1 MLFVLGIVKISTG
14 PRTLHIIFNTGSTAS
29 RAHSFDAQ
37 VRARF
42 ESEGWR
48 SQVSQLP
55 APASELCT
63 YTALV
68 LVANHYINTR
78 VSVSPVCVDIRAP
91 ALSRTR
97 SNGRGIHHLG
107 KYLYL
112 ILPEWFLQIKTREDK
127 FVAINL
133 TKLFFNYAL
142 LIIIQKKAYHQGI
155 HIYYKEHVYAPFCNH
170 ISLLQYSC
178 HIHTQEKSDI

>member
-14 PRTLHIIFNTGSTAS
+14 PRTLHIILNTGSTAS

-55 APASELCT
+55 APASELYT
-63 YTALV
+63 NTALV

-78 VSVSPVCVDIRAP
+78 ISVSPVCVDIRAP
-91 ALSRTR
+91 AFGRTR
-97 SNGRGIHHLG
+97 SMDGAFIISVNICILSCRNG
-107 KYLYL
+107 
-112 ILPEWFLQIKTREDK
+112 F
-127 FVAINL
+127 F
-133 TKLFFNYAL
+133 KL
-142 LIIIQKKAYHQGI
+142 K
-155 HIYYKEHVYAPFCNH
+155 
-170 ISLLQYSC
+170 
-178 HIHTQEKSDI
+178 QEKTTSLQSI